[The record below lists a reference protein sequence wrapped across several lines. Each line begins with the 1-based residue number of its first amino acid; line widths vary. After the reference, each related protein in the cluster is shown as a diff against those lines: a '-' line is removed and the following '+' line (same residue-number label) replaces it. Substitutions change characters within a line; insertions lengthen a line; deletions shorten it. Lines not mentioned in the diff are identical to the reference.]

1 MGDDIFPDELYHDI
15 ITDQQ
20 QKKKFILVQRKN
32 LIRYTLF
39 FLCNNIL

>member
-20 QKKKFILVQRKN
+20 QAGKSLLTENLQVIIINPIRK
-32 LIRYTLF
+32 IR
-39 FLCNNIL
+39 